1 MLAQKITFFISNYY
15 TFYITFILFQNSKT
29 SETSIEEW
37 TEVKLDEI
45 EDWNKV
51 GEASISKEING
62 NITLKFETTSSE
74 SIGAIWHKYNFSKK
88 TGLIISF
95 QPMIIPEVGGGL
107 LSSTK
112 YPEGFAIVFTSSPTD
127 NLIGEKASGIGYN
140 GIKNAVVFEFD
151 FNSQIHHLDS
161 LKPHFSVH
169 YKINGE
175 VSSNSLLCISLCN
188 KNLPNFYDSTSKDYL
203 ENTVFEISII
213 GNVLNV
219 KANNDEFLLKNED
232 LTEFQQLVKEEEVHF
247 GVTAGL
253 IKNTKVIINNLK
265 IFETSSIIENISPNC
280 NILNYLSLKCI
291 KNKVNSVFKETFI
304 DNIFD
309 ELQNKSFSTLLE
321 EVINEKKN
329 DITTII
335 NNTIYQITSSFNQ
348 ISKIYESIS
357 TLNLNLCE
365 NKLKDMNIIDKNDT
379 LLIFKIDY
387 FLRKIPFVKYEI
399 FHPITKNL
407 LNLSLC
413 NSIKVN
419 ISYKIDIDD
428 ENIFKY
434 DPLNEFYHDLCFP
447 YTSESGTDMTL
458 YDRKNDF
465 NNNNLTLCTID
476 CEFKEY
482 NSSTKKVICECNI
495 DNKSFEIKQEKRE
508 LPYELSNII
517 DKREKK
523 FKRIN
528 DTYQS
533 LKKENDT
540 FLSYW
545 HYTQKIKEKLEKKSF
560 QENELEKEEENDE
573 YKKISKQYQFSNR
586 DMIEMELQKNL
597 TTKIFKSNPLI
608 INNDNE
614 MFFHFL
620 KETNKSPYKSVNF
633 NEQNSSRYLIKIK
646 DFLEY
651 ISILKDENIDSLNKK
666 IKLSN
671 CNYTQ
676 NQEKKIEEEK
686 IRILEEQQKTEKK
699 EISESKDMIKDIN
712 NLLNILNENKDYL
725 EDPKYFSF
733 YRNTDRKSFTPNKKI
748 QQHLMNNSTKSD
760 FFIGD
765 KNHFLRKDKY
775 DTMRILKLKK
785 QNLSKQLN
793 SLLNESNN
801 KKSKRIKKLRINNIN
816 PLVDKFGNE
825 SYSKE
830 NNYSTMNMNFFNS
843 KISNINNN
851 STNSLYIQKYDNKKI
866 LPSIKN
872 YYPYNAFTKSSI
884 SNNMQQPIS
893 LEENKNLNKKRESFN
908 LDNTSKELNLNLNL
922 NDETD
927 NDSES
932 SIKSNDNQKNN
943 EENKE
948 SDLKDAC
955 RSCR

>member
-1 MLAQKITFFISNYY
+1 MNLKSYPHTSKNIFNKKKFNFTKI
-15 TFYITFILFQNSKT
+15 LKKT
-29 SETSIEEW
+29 SLFKDPSLLKHALSKGTIS
-37 TEVKLDEI
+37 TKNYDLKRLGRKVKL
-45 EDWNKV
+45 
-51 GEASISKEING
+51 
-62 NITLKFETTSSE
+62 
-74 SIGAIWHKYNFSKK
+74 KK
-88 TGLIISF
+88 
-95 QPMIIPEVGGGL
+95 
-107 LSSTK
+107 
-112 YPEGFAIVFTSSPTD
+112 
-127 NLIGEKASGIGYN
+127 
-140 GIKNAVVFEFD
+140 
-151 FNSQIHHLDS
+151 
-161 LKPHFSVH
+161 
-169 YKINGE
+169 
-175 VSSNSLLCISLCN
+175 
-188 KNLPNFYDSTSKDYL
+188 
-203 ENTVFEISII
+203 
-213 GNVLNV
+213 
-219 KANNDEFLLKNED
+219 
-232 LTEFQQLVKEEEVHF
+232 
-247 GVTAGL
+247 
-253 IKNTKVIINNLK
+253 
-265 IFETSSIIENISPNC
+265 
-280 NILNYLSLKCI
+280 
-291 KNKVNSVFKETFI
+291 
-304 DNIFD
+304 
-309 ELQNKSFSTLLE
+309 
-321 EVINEKKN
+321 
-329 DITTII
+329 
-335 NNTIYQITSSFNQ
+335 
-348 ISKIYESIS
+348 
-357 TLNLNLCE
+357 
-365 NKLKDMNIIDKNDT
+365 
-379 LLIFKIDY
+379 
-387 FLRKIPFVKYEI
+387 
-399 FHPITKNL
+399 
-407 LNLSLC
+407 
-413 NSIKVN
+413 
-419 ISYKIDIDD
+419 
-428 ENIFKY
+428 
-434 DPLNEFYHDLCFP
+434 
-447 YTSESGTDMTL
+447 
-458 YDRKNDF
+458 
-465 NNNNLTLCTID
+465 
-476 CEFKEY
+476 
-482 NSSTKKVICECNI
+482 I

-528 DTYQS
+528 ATYQS

-620 KETNKSPYKSVNF
+620 KETNKSPNKSVNF

-843 KISNINNN
+843 KISNIHNN
-851 STNSLYIQKYDNKKI
+851 SSNSLFIQKHDNKKI

-908 LDNTSKELNLNLNL
+908 LDNTSNELNLNLNL

-927 NDSES
+927 NESES
-932 SIKSNDNQKNN
+932 SIKSNDNQKND

-948 SDLKDAC
+948 SDLKDEEKEKKVIIISDLYDEVKDLKNLNDERIKEINAYINQ
-955 RSCR
+955 RDIEYKRNKSTVKILEDVQLVIDEFDINKIAKNFNEIKKKEYVKVKTFKKMDKKLKKLDKKYIKEIVKFKARNMKSDYKFNS

>member
-1 MLAQKITFFISNYY
+1 MNLKSYPHTTKNVFHKKKFNFTKI
-15 TFYITFILFQNSKT
+15 LKKT
-29 SETSIEEW
+29 SLFKDPSILKHALSKG
-37 TEVKLDEI
+37 TISTKNYDLKRLGRKVKL
-45 EDWNKV
+45 
-51 GEASISKEING
+51 
-62 NITLKFETTSSE
+62 
-74 SIGAIWHKYNFSKK
+74 KK
-88 TGLIISF
+88 
-95 QPMIIPEVGGGL
+95 
-107 LSSTK
+107 
-112 YPEGFAIVFTSSPTD
+112 
-127 NLIGEKASGIGYN
+127 
-140 GIKNAVVFEFD
+140 
-151 FNSQIHHLDS
+151 
-161 LKPHFSVH
+161 
-169 YKINGE
+169 
-175 VSSNSLLCISLCN
+175 
-188 KNLPNFYDSTSKDYL
+188 
-203 ENTVFEISII
+203 
-213 GNVLNV
+213 
-219 KANNDEFLLKNED
+219 
-232 LTEFQQLVKEEEVHF
+232 
-247 GVTAGL
+247 
-253 IKNTKVIINNLK
+253 
-265 IFETSSIIENISPNC
+265 
-280 NILNYLSLKCI
+280 
-291 KNKVNSVFKETFI
+291 
-304 DNIFD
+304 
-309 ELQNKSFSTLLE
+309 
-321 EVINEKKN
+321 
-329 DITTII
+329 
-335 NNTIYQITSSFNQ
+335 
-348 ISKIYESIS
+348 
-357 TLNLNLCE
+357 
-365 NKLKDMNIIDKNDT
+365 
-379 LLIFKIDY
+379 
-387 FLRKIPFVKYEI
+387 
-399 FHPITKNL
+399 
-407 LNLSLC
+407 
-413 NSIKVN
+413 
-419 ISYKIDIDD
+419 
-428 ENIFKY
+428 
-434 DPLNEFYHDLCFP
+434 
-447 YTSESGTDMTL
+447 
-458 YDRKNDF
+458 
-465 NNNNLTLCTID
+465 
-476 CEFKEY
+476 
-482 NSSTKKVICECNI
+482 I

-545 HYTQKIKEKLEKKSF
+545 HYTQKIKEKLEKQSF

-620 KETNKSPYKSVNF
+620 KETNKSPNKSVNF

-843 KISNINNN
+843 KISNIHNN
-851 STNSLYIQKYDNKKI
+851 SSNSLFIQKHDNKKI

-908 LDNTSKELNLNLNL
+908 LDNTSNELNLNLYL

-927 NDSES
+927 NESES

-948 SDLKDAC
+948 SDLKDEEKEKKVIIISDLYDEVKDLKNLNDERIKEINAYINQ
-955 RSCR
+955 RDIEYKRNKSTVKILEDVQLVIDEFDINKIAKNFNEIKKKEYVKVKTFKKMDKKLKKLDKKYIKEIVKFKARNMKSDYKFNS

>member
-1 MLAQKITFFISNYY
+1 MNLKSYPHTTKNVFHKKKFNFTKI
-15 TFYITFILFQNSKT
+15 LKKT
-29 SETSIEEW
+29 SLFKDPSILKHALSKG
-37 TEVKLDEI
+37 TISTKNYDLKRLGRKVKL
-45 EDWNKV
+45 
-51 GEASISKEING
+51 
-62 NITLKFETTSSE
+62 
-74 SIGAIWHKYNFSKK
+74 KK
-88 TGLIISF
+88 
-95 QPMIIPEVGGGL
+95 
-107 LSSTK
+107 
-112 YPEGFAIVFTSSPTD
+112 
-127 NLIGEKASGIGYN
+127 
-140 GIKNAVVFEFD
+140 
-151 FNSQIHHLDS
+151 
-161 LKPHFSVH
+161 
-169 YKINGE
+169 
-175 VSSNSLLCISLCN
+175 
-188 KNLPNFYDSTSKDYL
+188 
-203 ENTVFEISII
+203 
-213 GNVLNV
+213 
-219 KANNDEFLLKNED
+219 
-232 LTEFQQLVKEEEVHF
+232 
-247 GVTAGL
+247 
-253 IKNTKVIINNLK
+253 
-265 IFETSSIIENISPNC
+265 
-280 NILNYLSLKCI
+280 
-291 KNKVNSVFKETFI
+291 
-304 DNIFD
+304 
-309 ELQNKSFSTLLE
+309 
-321 EVINEKKN
+321 
-329 DITTII
+329 
-335 NNTIYQITSSFNQ
+335 
-348 ISKIYESIS
+348 
-357 TLNLNLCE
+357 
-365 NKLKDMNIIDKNDT
+365 
-379 LLIFKIDY
+379 
-387 FLRKIPFVKYEI
+387 
-399 FHPITKNL
+399 
-407 LNLSLC
+407 
-413 NSIKVN
+413 
-419 ISYKIDIDD
+419 
-428 ENIFKY
+428 
-434 DPLNEFYHDLCFP
+434 
-447 YTSESGTDMTL
+447 
-458 YDRKNDF
+458 
-465 NNNNLTLCTID
+465 
-476 CEFKEY
+476 
-482 NSSTKKVICECNI
+482 I

-545 HYTQKIKEKLEKKSF
+545 HYTQKIKEKLEKQSF

-620 KETNKSPYKSVNF
+620 KETNKSPNKSVNF

-699 EISESKDMIKDIN
+699 EISESKDMIKDTN

-843 KISNINNN
+843 KISNIHNN
-851 STNSLYIQKYDNKKI
+851 SSNSLFIQKHDNKKI

-908 LDNTSKELNLNLNL
+908 LDNTSNELNLNLYL

-927 NDSES
+927 NESES

-948 SDLKDAC
+948 SDLKDEEKEKKVIIISDLYDEVKDLKNLNDERIKEINAYINQ
-955 RSCR
+955 RDIEYKRNKSTVKILEDVQLVIDEFDINKIAKNFNEIKKKEYVKVKTFKKMDKKLKKLDKKYIKEIVKFKARNMKSDYKFNS

>member
-1 MLAQKITFFISNYY
+1 MNLKSYPHTTKNVFHKKKFNFTKI
-15 TFYITFILFQNSKT
+15 LKKT
-29 SETSIEEW
+29 SLFKDPSILKHALSKG
-37 TEVKLDEI
+37 TISTKNYDLKRLGRKVKL
-45 EDWNKV
+45 
-51 GEASISKEING
+51 
-62 NITLKFETTSSE
+62 
-74 SIGAIWHKYNFSKK
+74 KK
-88 TGLIISF
+88 
-95 QPMIIPEVGGGL
+95 
-107 LSSTK
+107 
-112 YPEGFAIVFTSSPTD
+112 
-127 NLIGEKASGIGYN
+127 
-140 GIKNAVVFEFD
+140 
-151 FNSQIHHLDS
+151 
-161 LKPHFSVH
+161 
-169 YKINGE
+169 
-175 VSSNSLLCISLCN
+175 
-188 KNLPNFYDSTSKDYL
+188 
-203 ENTVFEISII
+203 
-213 GNVLNV
+213 
-219 KANNDEFLLKNED
+219 
-232 LTEFQQLVKEEEVHF
+232 
-247 GVTAGL
+247 
-253 IKNTKVIINNLK
+253 
-265 IFETSSIIENISPNC
+265 
-280 NILNYLSLKCI
+280 
-291 KNKVNSVFKETFI
+291 
-304 DNIFD
+304 
-309 ELQNKSFSTLLE
+309 
-321 EVINEKKN
+321 
-329 DITTII
+329 
-335 NNTIYQITSSFNQ
+335 
-348 ISKIYESIS
+348 
-357 TLNLNLCE
+357 
-365 NKLKDMNIIDKNDT
+365 
-379 LLIFKIDY
+379 
-387 FLRKIPFVKYEI
+387 
-399 FHPITKNL
+399 
-407 LNLSLC
+407 
-413 NSIKVN
+413 
-419 ISYKIDIDD
+419 
-428 ENIFKY
+428 
-434 DPLNEFYHDLCFP
+434 
-447 YTSESGTDMTL
+447 
-458 YDRKNDF
+458 
-465 NNNNLTLCTID
+465 
-476 CEFKEY
+476 
-482 NSSTKKVICECNI
+482 I

-528 DTYQS
+528 ATYQS

-545 HYTQKIKEKLEKKSF
+545 HYTQKIKEKLEKQSF

-620 KETNKSPYKSVNF
+620 KETNKSPNKSVNF

-699 EISESKDMIKDIN
+699 EISESKDMIKDTN

-843 KISNINNN
+843 KISNIHNN
-851 STNSLYIQKYDNKKI
+851 SSNSLFIQKHDNKKI

-908 LDNTSKELNLNLNL
+908 LDNTSNELNLNLNL

-927 NDSES
+927 NESES

-948 SDLKDAC
+948 SDLKDEEKEKKVIIISDLYDEVKDLKNLNDERIKEINSYINQRDIEYKRNKSTVKILEDVQLVIDEFDINKIAKNFNEIKKKEYVKVKTFKKMDKKLKKLDKKYIKEIVKFKA
-955 RSCR
+955 RNMKSDYKFNS